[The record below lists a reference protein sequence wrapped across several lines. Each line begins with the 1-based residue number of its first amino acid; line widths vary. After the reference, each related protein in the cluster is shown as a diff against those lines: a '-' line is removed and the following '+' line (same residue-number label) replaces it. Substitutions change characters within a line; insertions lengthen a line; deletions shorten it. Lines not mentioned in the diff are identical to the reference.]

1 MQKANRTVAIIDD
14 NTENRLVLRAM
25 LEDFYSVVEYE
36 SGEEALSAVKNRK
49 PDVILL
55 DISLPG
61 MDGVEVLRRLHA
73 DEAFSDVGVVAVTA
87 HAMRGDRERFLSLG
101 FDAYLSKPIRD
112 IGELVDLVGSVDRR
126 CLRRS

>member
-73 DEAFSDVGVVAVTA
+73 DEALSDVGIVAVTA

-112 IGELVDLVGSVDRR
+112 IAQLVDLVGSVDRG
-126 CLRRS
+126 CLGRS